1 MTPATPAAEPEAW
14 LQRAVA
20 SGRIHSAYLLSGPG
34 PAPREAA
41 IRFARALACGGG
53 DPPCGSC
60 SSCSRS
66 EGREEIPLDGSGRKG
81 PLYRH
86 IGDHADLYWLERG
99 ADDTRVRIGQIRAL
113 QGALRLQ
120 SQEGGR
126 RVAVIADAEWLN
138 QEAQNALLRLL
149 EEPPAQTS
157 LVLVSASSAGLLP
170 TVRSRCQRVV
180 FRAERPERLLG
191 PLASPEILAI
201 VEQLEGLTDA
211 TVPELLDWAERF
223 RGARAV
229 AAAGVQELLSTAG
242 AWLRDRVIDRANSG
256 SRALDPELAAF
267 STLQACR
274 KSLAQRN
281 ANPQMVAE
289 RALFA
294 LRATARR

>member
-1 MTPATPAAEPEAW
+1 
-14 LQRAVA
+14 L
-20 SGRIHSAYLLSGPG
+20 
-34 PAPREAA
+34 
-41 IRFARALACGGG
+41 
-53 DPPCGSC
+53 
-60 SSCSRS
+60 RS
-66 EGREEIPLDGSGRKG
+66 DGREEIALDGSGRKG

-149 EEPPAQTS
+149 EEPPARTS

-180 FRAERPERLLG
+180 FRPERPERLLG
-191 PLASPEILAI
+191 PSASPESLAI
-201 VEQLEGLTDA
+201 AEQLEGLGDA

-242 AWLRDRVIDRANSG
+242 AWLRDRVVERASSG
-256 SRALDPELAAF
+256 SRALDPELEAF

-289 RALFA
+289 RALLA
-294 LRATARR
+294 LRPTARR